1 MMKKALAAALLLC
14 LGLALPASAEVIK
27 QEAQIASLDMVWPQ
41 VKTKNKKAD
50 MAINKDIRR
59 FMDDFRGAYV
69 DRKFVA
75 GKTWYET
82 KYEDNQ
88 LVSIVM
94 SDLRTQNGGAGLAK
108 TAGMVYYKATGER
121 LPLASFVR
129 VTVDDL
135 NGLLNSRFY
144 RDGDVKIVPS
154 KKVTRVPEDYFLNP
168 DGSISILFQQDEISS
183 LLDGVVYCR
192 LSPQEVR
199 ELNEKNPKQ

>member
-1 MMKKALAAALLLC
+1 MNKKALAAALVLC
-14 LGLALPASAEVIK
+14 LGIALPVSAEVIK
-27 QEAQIASLDMVWPQ
+27 QEAQVASLDMVWPQ

-50 MAINKDIRR
+50 MAMNRDIRL
-59 FMDDFRGAYV
+59 FMDDFRNAFV

-75 GKTWYET
+75 GKTWYDT

-94 SDLRTQNGGAGLAK
+94 SDVRTQNGGVGATRTAGL
-108 TAGMVYYKATGER
+108 VYYKASGER
-121 LPLASFVR
+121 LPLSSFVR

-135 NGLLNSRFY
+135 NGLLNTRFY
-144 RDGDVKIVPS
+144 RDGDVKIVPT

-168 DGSISILFQQDEISS
+168 DGSISILFQVDELANI
-183 LLDGVVYCR
+183 LDGAVYCR